1 VWEYAANP
9 EEETIMTTLF
19 VVFVL
24 GAFFGLMAEILE
36 KISNRKMLARFSKVI
51 FYGPHGCDRCGR
63 MIAKASLE
71 QGGRAYN
78 YPSGNIY
85 PNTEWEPHVCYRT
98 GMSDDFDISV

>member
-9 EEETIMTTLF
+9 EEETIMTF
-19 VVFVL
+19 L
-24 GAFFGLMAEILE
+24 GGVILGVGLMLLMHFLE
-36 KISNRKMLARFSKVI
+36 HISTGMMLERFRRVI

-85 PNTEWEPHVCYRT
+85 PNTEWEPHVCSRT